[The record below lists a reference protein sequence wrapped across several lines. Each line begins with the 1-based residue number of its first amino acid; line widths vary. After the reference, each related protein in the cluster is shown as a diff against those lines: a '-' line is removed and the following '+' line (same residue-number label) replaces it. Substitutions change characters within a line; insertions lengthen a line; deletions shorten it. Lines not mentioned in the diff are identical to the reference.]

1 MNTNWDPWGPEDSY
15 TCSLAW
21 WICLRV
27 IKWRLIDSIWILF
40 PILNHQLTEIKS
52 SAIATAP
59 TLSSQK
65 TQRAHH
71 NISELFI
78 QTSRFFP
85 SSVGAANEDTDSQSY
100 AGEWLSRVL
109 IKGSASRGA
118 INQTQ
123 DHSYSHST
131 DHGCYVVFIQLLAR
145 CL

>member
-1 MNTNWDPWGPEDSY
+1 MKVDRQYLDIISHTEPS
-15 TCSLAW
+15 
-21 WICLRV
+21 
-27 IKWRLIDSIWILF
+27 K
-40 PILNHQLTEIKS
+40 LTEIKS

-100 AGEWLSRVL
+100 AGE
-109 IKGSASRGA
+109 
-118 INQTQ
+118 
-123 DHSYSHST
+123 
-131 DHGCYVVFIQLLAR
+131 
-145 CL
+145 